1 MWSRWMKHLIKPE
14 VIDYLANTY
23 PIRRAAQITV
33 GALFRLSEKNSN
45 VKKLMET
52 GTFPPLF
59 KSIGDNIRKQATN
72 IKREIEKPRKKD

>member
-33 GALFRLSEKNSN
+33 GALYRLSEKNSN
-45 VKKLMET
+45 VQKLMES
-52 GTFPPLF
+52 GAFPPLF
-59 KSIGDNIRKQATN
+59 KSIGDNIKKQ
-72 IKREIEKPRKKD
+72 IGDMKREIGKPRKK